1 MFAEEIIP
9 AYMRTWNRNWLES
22 EEKLDFTGELP
33 ESKETGKREQ
43 EVEIMG
49 LKTNNLNTRAVI
61 DTNGEMH
68 FSRDY
73 FLSRPCPFNGRK
85 EKAEAVERQGAGTR
99 EGKS

>member
-1 MFAEEIIP
+1 M
-9 AYMRTWNRNWLES
+9 ES

-33 ESKETGKREQ
+33 ESKETGKREK

-49 LKTNNLNTRAVI
+49 LKNNNTRAVI

-68 FSRDY
+68 FSQDY